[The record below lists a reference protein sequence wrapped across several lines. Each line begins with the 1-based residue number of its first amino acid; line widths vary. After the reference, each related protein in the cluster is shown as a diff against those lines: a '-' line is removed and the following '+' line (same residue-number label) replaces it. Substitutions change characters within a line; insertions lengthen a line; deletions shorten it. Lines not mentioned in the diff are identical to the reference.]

1 MSNPAMNLGPL
12 EVIPDPVAARA
23 LAERRELFRLAGV
36 NALARSRGGR
46 DLTPEALAD
55 VRKWAAYP
63 PLKGPLG
70 TGEPIA
76 RAPEGAA

>member
-1 MSNPAMNLGPL
+1 MTPQDLAPL
-12 EVIPDPVAARA
+12 EVIPDPVAALA
-23 LAERRELFRLAGV
+23 LAERRELFRIAGV

-63 PLKGPLG
+63 PLKGPMG
-70 TGEPIA
+70 TGEP
-76 RAPEGAA
+76 AA

>member
-1 MSNPAMNLGPL
+1 MSPELLAPL

-63 PLKGPLG
+63 PLNGPMG
-70 TGEPIA
+70 TGEP
-76 RAPEGAA
+76 AA